1 MGLSR
6 EVIKRDTFW
15 QGLDP
20 PTRLR
25 DAARDA
31 TKSKEERSL
40 LPFLMSPLYQGTPLA
55 KPTEML
61 EA

>member
-1 MGLSR
+1 MALSS
-6 EVIKRDTFW
+6 EVIKRDIFW
-15 QGLDP
+15 QNLDP

-25 DAARDA
+25 DAAGDA

-40 LPFLMSPLYQGTPLA
+40 PFFMSPLYQCIPLA
-55 KPTEML
+55 KPTEIL